1 LILHIKK
8 CICYTSFKFLNN
20 ILLYTIIFRK
30 LNLNCEMCSL
40 LSFYETHEDQV
51 KVGLENYILGMIYF
65 LVFGRAQV
73 YIYSFLTRVIFK
85 ITTEEF
91 CVQCTYWI
99 AAALISPSL

>member
-1 LILHIKK
+1 
-8 CICYTSFKFLNN
+8 
-20 ILLYTIIFRK
+20 
-30 LNLNCEMCSL
+30 MGSL

-65 LVFGRAQV
+65 LVFGRALSI

-91 CVQCTYWI
+91 CEQCTYWI